1 MSKQISTKTTIR
13 NLTAEIK
20 KTFVKKDA
28 FTPVQTAANAAIKS
42 LGVDGNTVNFYTST
56 DKSGTAA
63 FSVDFPSELFLD
75 QTKTTFVAKFKFDA
89 ATYPGATDPKLDGKP
104 VMVLAVKGENPDSC
118 TYSFLSMAALVDT
131 YKAKAV
137 GKDASTTV
145 TIAGYEVDV
154 KVNVSAAA
162 GNALTLKDDGL
173 YVPTPEEVDI
183 SGKADKVT
191 GATTGN
197 LAALDGEGNLTDSG
211 KKPADF
217 VGAEAG
223 KRLMTDA
230 EGEKLAGV
238 SEGATKTAA
247 SSTNGNVNID
257 GKEVVVYTEPENVL
271 HDEDVEDFSAEEI
284 AALLADGLR
293 HEEVSSMAKAKVKTL
308 LGTGLAALCSH
319 IKQCNT
325 ALGDLSEATA
335 NGFEETDDI
344 LHEKQDVTAA
354 VSFTIPVDGW
364 GEDDSSPGYFCC
376 DIPIA
381 GLLATDIVDV
391 TVLPGFYD
399 VAGAVGFIATESL
412 EGKLRLRAAKAPT
425 EKISAQYHITSTVK
439 YTAAQEGGT

>member
-145 TIAGYEVDV
+145 T
-154 KVNVSAAA
+154 
-162 GNALTLKDDGL
+162 LKDDGL

-217 VGAEAG
+217 VAAEAG

-284 AALLADGLR
+284 AALLAD
-293 HEEVSSMAKAKVKTL
+293 
-308 LGTGLAALCSH
+308 
-319 IKQCNT
+319 
-325 ALGDLSEATA
+325 
-335 NGFEETDDI
+335 
-344 LHEKQDVTAA
+344 
-354 VSFTIPVDGW
+354 
-364 GEDDSSPGYFCC
+364 
-376 DIPIA
+376 
-381 GLLATDIVDV
+381 
-391 TVLPGFYD
+391 
-399 VAGAVGFIATESL
+399 
-412 EGKLRLRAAKAPT
+412 
-425 EKISAQYHITSTVK
+425 
-439 YTAAQEGGT
+439 